1 MFKQPIDD
9 RISSWARHRQSLETS
24 IDPFDEVWSFWKDAP
39 YVPYNHKIDPYHQR
53 SWPSPW
59 EIIAENQYDDFTKA
73 LMIGWTIKLTDRFK
87 DSKIELRTLVDK
99 SRNAL
104 YNVIY
109 VDEKIV
115 INYTDS
121 GPVRADSV
129 AETARLENLIE
140 ISRLR

>member
-24 IDPFDEVWSFWKDAP
+24 TSPFDDVWSFWKDAP

-73 LMIGWTIKLTDRFK
+73 LMIGWTIKLTNRFK

>member
-24 IDPFDEVWSFWKDAP
+24 TSPFDDVWSFWKDAP
-39 YVPYNHKIDPYHQR
+39 YVPYNHKIDPYYQR